1 MAEKFPNLKK
11 ETGIQIQEALR
22 IPNKMKQNRPTTKHT

>member
-11 ETGIQIQEALR
+11 ERVTQVLEVYRTPNHQEQ
-22 IPNKMKQNRPTTKHT
+22 K